1 MNKYDEVKELIDR
14 YKGKIADDFDNID
27 DYYLIIRIEQMYR
40 ELKQVKLSYERVL
53 KTEKGELIRAMVQA
67 RQSLYNA
74 RSGRLTKQDL
84 IDGINY
90 AIKDLNEILVLE
102 KLEEK

>member
-1 MNKYDEVKELIDR
+1 MNKYAEVKELIDR

-53 KTEKGELIRAMVQA
+53 KTEKGAMIQA
-67 RQSLYNA
+67 RQNLYNA
-74 RSGRLTKQDL
+74 RSSKSTKQEL

-90 AIKDLNEILVLE
+90 AIKDLSEILVLE
-102 KLEEK
+102 ELEEK